1 MGKGKAVHV
10 NGLHANKTP
19 SVDRVRVFFTQRPD
33 TADLMKTCGRSP
45 QRDRQVLD
53 LAQGTVTCSFGTVNL
68 RERRLTSLEGFPF
81 FEGMHTLFLQD
92 NFLSS
97 FDHLGTQPG
106 VKELTLDRN
115 CIYDF
120 LGAERLPKLRSLS
133 LEQNPVADWDLFP
146 VMACLAFNPQLL
158 KVNGKVISKQQR
170 QLVQQLDRPVTR
182 IALRQGWILSAS
194 PQQEAEVDIPVEEFF
209 FRLDSFV
216 DQLLAQGVPAHLC
229 EINVHHHLKRSYE
242 MLADVRVSAT
252 PASPP
257 CSAGPASL
265 HSSRA
270 SLSRAVLF
278 EDTPGSASILS
289 RPKWRPTGSRL
300 AGEEAAEARE
310 RRRHEREAYNRWAR
324 HLDLL
329 PPPAAPHQPAPEPA
343 APSAPAQSAPP
354 PPLDAGA
361 DAGGRGAGRDEAA
374 GLHGVIHPRSLEE
387 PEEPE
392 DEHYPDRP
400 ARRAAPGSP
409 AEAAAPGVRGAAAG
423 PELPWRLAGQRD
435 PVRAL
440 AQQPPAWGAVPPSRP
455 ATAGAARASP
465 PPGGGGH
472 PTAPSPGQAV
482 AARGAR
488 AQRSPEPEPDHGG
501 RARPSL
507 SPPAARAGGGGVR
520 LDSSGPLLSSSRSPP
535 PGALRFSP
543 DWLDSVLDSGLGGA
557 PGTVPGRAGGE
568 VGVGSRLP
576 DDEDIA
582 AMLEDIKE
590 AARSSGAREEWSPS
604 PLPPEALRED
614 AARAAHGPMQRLLL
628 AAPDARPPPPA
639 PPPHAAAPA
648 LAADS
653 SAVRAARPPPAA
665 CGGARGPSTPP
676 GPPPLAA
683 KAPVPRRQASPPSPS
698 LPY

>member
-1 MGKGKAVHV
+1 MGEGKAVHV

-19 SVDRVRVFFTQRPD
+19 SVDRVRVFFSQRPD

-45 QRDRQVLD
+45 QRDRQVSD

-68 RERRLTSLEGFPF
+68 RERRLTSLEGFPY

-120 LGAERLPKLRSLS
+120 SGAERLPKLRSLS

-270 SLSRAVLF
+270 SLSRAALF

-354 PPLDAGA
+354 PP
-361 DAGGRGAGRDEAA
+361 
-374 GLHGVIHPRSLEE
+374 
-387 PEEPE
+387 
-392 DEHYPDRP
+392 
-400 ARRAAPGSP
+400 PG
-409 AEAAAPGVRGAAAG
+409 
-423 PELPWRLAGQRD
+423 
-435 PVRAL
+435 
-440 AQQPPAWGAVPPSRP
+440 
-455 ATAGAARASP
+455 
-465 PPGGGGH
+465 
-472 PTAPSPGQAV
+472 
-482 AARGAR
+482 RGAR
-488 AQRSPEPEPDHGG
+488 AGPQTLAGAGRGGTRLQGSMALSTPDRWRSRRSRRTSTIPTAPRAAP
-501 RARPSL
+501 RPARPRRRRR
-507 SPPAARAGGGGVR
+507 RACGA
-520 LDSSGPLLSSSRSPP
+520 PLRGRSCRGAWRGSAILCAPSHSSPP
-535 PGALRFSP
+535 PGALSLPRARPLPAPRAPRPPRAAAPSLP
-543 DWLDSVLDSGLGGA
+543 RPRLGRRRRRAARARSARRSLSRTTAVGR
-557 PGTVPGRAGGE
+557 GRRCRRRRHGRAAAGCGWTRAARCCPRRARLRRARSASPRT
-568 VGVGSRLP
+568 GSTPRSTP
-576 DDEDIA
+576 RS
-582 AMLEDIKE
+582 
-590 AARSSGAREEWSPS
+590 AARSAARRVLRRGGRGARWG
-604 PLPPEALRED
+604 LGAGCRTRRTLQRCLRTSRRR
-614 AARAAHGPMQRLLL
+614 RA
-628 AAPDARPPPPA
+628 
-639 PPPHAAAPA
+639 AAAPA
-648 LAADS
+648 GS
-653 SAVRAARPPPAA
+653 
-665 CGGARGPSTPP
+665 GAR
-676 GPPPLAA
+676 ARC
-683 KAPVPRRQASPPSPS
+683 RRRR
-698 LPY
+698 